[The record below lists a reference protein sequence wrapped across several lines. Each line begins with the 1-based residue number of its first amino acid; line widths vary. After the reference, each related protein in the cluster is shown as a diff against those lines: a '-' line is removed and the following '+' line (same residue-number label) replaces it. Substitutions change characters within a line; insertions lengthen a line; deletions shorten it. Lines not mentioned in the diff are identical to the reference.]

1 MRSSQAKY
9 NTILDGVKARVRGLS
24 QGECERVLMKH
35 GYSYQQAKNGAY
47 LYLHHSKSLVSKCRG
62 STEKYARILNAFGAS
77 EKEPKECV
85 AHLESMG
92 FSYGQSHTAVYKY
105 RCDRGLERRRKVY

>member
-1 MRSSQAKY
+1 MRSSQAEY
-9 NTILDGVKARVRGLS
+9 NTILDGVKARVRGLL

-62 STEKYARILNAFGAS
+62 STEKYAKILDAFGAS

-92 FSYGQSHTAVYKY
+92 FSYGQAHTAVYKY